1 MLPTPPVP
9 EELLEAF
16 RQYQEMVIIG
26 HENPDGDSLTSQMAL
41 GNILREEGKTVHL
54 ISPGPFKRYEIQQY
68 ADKFSTEFPSGLSP
82 DAALVIVLDSS
93 SPDRIGK
100 FSEHV
105 AQFTTAVIDHH
116 AAGNHFGD
124 IRYIHSRAFSV
135 TFMIQH
141 IAEAMHANISKETAQ
156 LLLFGLATDTGFFR
170 HIPAE
175 RGEVFHAAA
184 DLVEAGASPKAAH
197 EQMYGCR
204 PFESRKLLGI
214 LLARTERHLDGR
226 LLITWENREEHEAFG
241 EEMRDSETL
250 YAQLLGISGC
260 EAVIY
265 IREDAD
271 TSCTVGLRSNHYID
285 VGQLASQYGGGG
297 HRRAAGFTYHGPRG
311 VIQQELCTKFTKY
324 LQ

>member
-1 MLPTPPVP
+1 MLKTPPVP

-16 RQYQEMVIIG
+16 SRFQEMVITG

-41 GNILREEGKTVHL
+41 GNILTDAGKTVHL

-68 ADKFSTEFPSGLSP
+68 ADMFSTEFPSGLSS
-82 DAALVIVLDSS
+82 DTTLFIVLDSS
-93 SPDRIGK
+93 TPDRIGK
-100 FSEHV
+100 FSE
-105 AQFTTAVIDHH
+105 QISRYTTAVIDHH

-141 IAEAMHANISKETAQ
+141 IAAAMHANISKETAE
-156 LLLFGLATDTGFFR
+156 LLLFGLATDTGYFR

-184 DLVEAGASPKAAH
+184 DLIEAGASPKAVY

-204 PFESRKLLGI
+204 PFQSRKLLGI
-214 LLARTERHLDGR
+214 LLARTEQHLDGR
-226 LLITWENREEHEAFG
+226 LLITWENREEHKAFG

-260 EAVIY
+260 EAVVY

-271 TSCTVGLRSNHYID
+271 ASCTVGLRSNHYID
-285 VGQLASQYGGGG
+285 VGQLATKYGGGG
-297 HRRAAGFTYHGPRG
+297 HRRAAGFTYHGSRE
-311 VIQQELCTKFTKY
+311 VIQRELCRKFTEY